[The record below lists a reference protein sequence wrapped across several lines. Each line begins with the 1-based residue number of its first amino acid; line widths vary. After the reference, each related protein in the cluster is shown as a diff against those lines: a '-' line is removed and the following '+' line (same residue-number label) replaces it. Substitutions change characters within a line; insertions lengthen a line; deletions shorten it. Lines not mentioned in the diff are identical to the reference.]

1 MTREE
6 KIEFDYRVAE
16 RLGMLCGASKPT
28 PDQCEIAVSE
38 ANAWLRQSRGELI

>member
-16 RLGMLCGASKPT
+16 RLGILCEDREPT
-28 PDQCEIAVSE
+28 TEQREIAVSE